1 MTYVGIGLNHP
12 LEVEGQIFISNTET
26 TNVPFEIY
34 SNYSEKGSLIDSRQL
49 RLRVI
54 PSEIPAST
62 SHIDMG
68 IDNTTGNSFYISQ
81 PVYDSSVTGNK
92 DTFKIDNQGT
102 VSLNVKNYNADDIYG
117 NLVSSSNM
125 IIDESN
131 ILTSNLTISTGVS
144 FDFNYSN
151 VVTSTPLSIEKV
163 YTQLYNL
170 DGTNMVSSVMLITTE
185 GSVYSCG
192 YNPYGQLATGTNLT
206 TKFFTKAVGDGASG
220 VVKLARN
227 ESRTIAL
234 KNNGKVYSS
243 GRGIVGLL
251 SSIVFKEITS
261 INNVVDI
268 AITNSAAF
276 FVKSDGS
283 AYAIGSNSDGSMGI
297 GNQPAAYTPT
307 LLINGASDVS
317 AIAASPRS
325 TAILKNN
332 AVYTSGYNDNGSLGI
347 SSVPIGTSITTHQL
361 TDGEGTSGVDQ
372 VEFNGTSF
380 SYAALHI
387 RKGGAI
393 YSTGDNYW
401 GQLGIGTSGSGSF
414 RTTFTAAIEEG
425 ASNVTE
431 LLLNG
436 RIIKTDNKIYYS
448 GSQAYNTNKFTQ
460 LDFDGPVSDWSNYSI
475 NFFRTETLVSES
487 NIFVRYIS
495 PFYGTPLSATT
506 FSEVPGSV
514 PSDVTIAEINN
525 INYGSPVIKFNST
538 RYQDDYGAYFG
549 LHETASSNVLRM
561 GVISAPSS
569 TNYVTVN
576 EYGTVSAS
584 SFQSFKGMHD
594 GISSNVIE
602 KDLIVSVDPTSSP
615 IISSVN
621 NILTSVKLSDIEND
635 PNVFGVS
642 NGDGYYN
649 AVGNGTVWV
658 TDENGT
664 FTSGDYITSS
674 TLSGYGVKQDDD
686 TQMNYTVA
694 KILQNC
700 DFTKAT
706 RFIIKLKDKTLTTT
720 KKPAM
725 MFNPKNIFRAE
736 VVACTYHCG

>member
-34 SNYSEKGSLIDSRQL
+34 SNYSDKKSLIDSRQL
-49 RLRVI
+49 RLRVN
-54 PSEIPAST
+54 PSEIPGST

-68 IDNTTGNSFYISQ
+68 IDNTTGNYFYISQ
-81 PVYDSSVTGNK
+81 PVYDSTISGNK
-92 DTFKIDNQGT
+92 DIFKIDNQGS
-102 VSLNVKNYNADDIYG
+102 VSINVKNYNADDIYG
-117 NLVSSSNM
+117 NLISSSNM
-125 IIDESN
+125 IIDETD
-131 ILTSNLTISTGVS
+131 IVTSNLTISTGVS

-170 DGTNMVSSVMLITTE
+170 DGTNMVSSAMVITTE

-192 YNPYGQLATGTNLT
+192 YNPDGQLATGNKLT
-206 TKFFTKAVGDGASG
+206 TKFFTKAVGDGTSG

-243 GRGIVGLL
+243 GRAGLGL
-251 SSIVFKEITS
+251 SSSVVFKEITS

-268 AITNSAAF
+268 AITNYAAF
-276 FVKSDGS
+276 FLKSDGS
-283 AYAIGSNSDGSMGI
+283 AYAIGSNINGAMGI
-297 GNQPAAYTPT
+297 GNQSYASTPT

-347 SSVPIGTSITTHQL
+347 SSVPVGTSITTHQL

-372 VEFNGTSF
+372 VEFNSTSF
-380 SYAALHI
+380 TGVALHI

-475 NFFRTETLVSES
+475 SIFRTETLVSES

-514 PSDVTIAEINN
+514 PSEITIAEINN
-525 INYGSPVIKFNST
+525 TNHGNPVIKFNST

-549 LHETASSNVLRM
+549 LHETAPSNLMRM
-561 GVISAPSS
+561 GVISTTP

-576 EYGTVSAS
+576 EDGTMSAS
-584 SFQSFKGMHD
+584 SFLSFKGMH
-594 GISSNVIE
+594 GAISSNVIE

-615 IISSVN
+615 IINSVN
-621 NILTSVKLSDIEND
+621 DILTNVKLSDIEND

-642 NGDGYYN
+642 NGDGHYN

-658 TDENGT
+658 TNENGT

-674 TLSGYGVKQDDD
+674 TLSGYGVKQLDD

-700 DFTKAT
+700 DFTNAK
-706 RFIIKLKDKTLTTT
+706 RFIVKMNNKTLTTT
-720 KKPAM
+720 TKNNF
-725 MFNPKNIFRAE
+725 FNPKNVYHAE

>member
-34 SNYSEKGSLIDSRQL
+34 SNYSDKKSLIDSRQL
-49 RLRVI
+49 RLRVN
-54 PSEIPAST
+54 PSEIPGST

-68 IDNTTGNSFYISQ
+68 IDNTTGNYFYISQ
-81 PVYDSSVTGNK
+81 PVYDSTISGNK
-92 DTFKIDNQGT
+92 DIFKIDNQGS
-102 VSLNVKNYNADDIYG
+102 VSINVKNYNADDIYG
-117 NLVSSSNM
+117 NLISSSNM
-125 IIDESN
+125 IIDETD
-131 ILTSNLTISTGVS
+131 IVTSNLTISTGVS

-170 DGTNMVSSVMLITTE
+170 DGTNMVSSAMVITTE

-192 YNPYGQLATGTNLT
+192 YNPDGQLATGNKLT
-206 TKFFTKAVGDGASG
+206 TKFFTKAVGDGTSG

-243 GRGIVGLL
+243 GRAGLGL
-251 SSIVFKEITS
+251 SSSVVFKEITS

-268 AITNSAAF
+268 AITNYAAF
-276 FVKSDGS
+276 FLKSDGS
-283 AYAIGSNSDGSMGI
+283 AYAIGSNINGAMGI
-297 GNQPAAYTPT
+297 GNQSYASTPT

-347 SSVPIGTSITTHQL
+347 SSVPVGTSITTHQL

-372 VEFNGTSF
+372 VEFNSTSF
-380 SYAALHI
+380 TGVALHI

-514 PSDVTIAEINN
+514 PSEITIAEINN
-525 INYGSPVIKFNST
+525 TNHGNPVIKFNST

-549 LHETASSNVLRM
+549 LHETAPSNLMRM
-561 GVISAPSS
+561 GVISTTP

-576 EYGTVSAS
+576 EDGTMSAS
-584 SFQSFKGMHD
+584 SFLSFKGMH
-594 GISSNVIE
+594 GAISSNVIE

-615 IISSVN
+615 IINSVN
-621 NILTSVKLSDIEND
+621 DILTNVKLSDIEND

-642 NGDGYYN
+642 NGDGHYN

-658 TDENGT
+658 TNENGT

-674 TLSGYGVKQDDD
+674 TLSGYGVKQLDD

-700 DFTKAT
+700 DFTNAK
-706 RFIIKLKDKTLTTT
+706 RFIVKMNNKTLTTT
-720 KKPAM
+720 TKNNF
-725 MFNPKNIFRAE
+725 FNPKNVYHAE

>member
-34 SNYSEKGSLIDSRQL
+34 SNYSDKKSLIDSRQL
-49 RLRVI
+49 RLRVN
-54 PSEIPAST
+54 PSEIPGST

-68 IDNTTGNSFYISQ
+68 IDNTTGNYFYISQ
-81 PVYDSSVTGNK
+81 PVYDSTISGNK
-92 DTFKIDNQGT
+92 DIFKIDNQGS
-102 VSLNVKNYNADDIYG
+102 VSINVKNYNADDIYG
-117 NLVSSSNM
+117 NLISSSNM
-125 IIDESN
+125 IIDETD
-131 ILTSNLTISTGVS
+131 IVTSNLTISTGVS

-170 DGTNMVSSVMLITTE
+170 DGTNMVSSAMVITTE

-192 YNPYGQLATGTNLT
+192 YNPDGQLATGNKLT
-206 TKFFTKAVGDGASG
+206 TKFFTKAVGDGTSG

-243 GRGIVGLL
+243 GRAGLGL
-251 SSIVFKEITS
+251 SSSVVFKEITS

-268 AITNSAAF
+268 AITNYAAF
-276 FVKSDGS
+276 FLKSDGS
-283 AYAIGSNSDGSMGI
+283 AYAIGSNINGAMGI
-297 GNQPAAYTPT
+297 GNQSYASTPT

-347 SSVPIGTSITTHQL
+347 SSVPVGTSITTHQL

-372 VEFNGTSF
+372 VEFNSTSF
-380 SYAALHI
+380 TGVALHI

-475 NFFRTETLVSES
+475 SIFRTETLVSES

-514 PSDVTIAEINN
+514 PSEITIAEINN
-525 INYGSPVIKFNST
+525 TNHGNPVIKFNST

-549 LHETASSNVLRM
+549 LHETAPSNLMRM
-561 GVISAPSS
+561 GVISTTP

-576 EYGTVSAS
+576 EDGTMSAS
-584 SFQSFKGMHD
+584 SFLSFKGMH
-594 GISSNVIE
+594 GAISSNVIE

-615 IISSVN
+615 IINSVN
-621 NILTSVKLSDIEND
+621 DILTNVKLSDIEND

-642 NGDGYYN
+642 NGDGHYN

-658 TDENGT
+658 TNENGT

-674 TLSGYGVKQDDD
+674 TLSGYGVKQLDD

-700 DFTKAT
+700 DFTSAK
-706 RFIIKLKDKTLTTT
+706 RFIVKMNNKTLTTT
-720 KKPAM
+720 TKNNF
-725 MFNPKNIFRAE
+725 FNPKNVYHAE